1 MGIIPW
7 LIMMRMRA
15 AEHAKNRA
23 KGTDDDKK
31 DMRLRLQM
39 SESLRKQQ
47 DRMEQQFRRVDPY
60 QQAESF
66 LEGGF

>member
-15 AEHAKNRA
+15 AEHAKKQASN
-23 KGTDDDKK
+23 GDDGKK
-31 DMRLRLQM
+31 AMRLRLQM
-39 SESLRKQQ
+39 AEFMRKQNDKPQ
-47 DRMEQQFRRVDPY
+47 YQYKDPFEQSD
-60 QQAESF
+60 SF